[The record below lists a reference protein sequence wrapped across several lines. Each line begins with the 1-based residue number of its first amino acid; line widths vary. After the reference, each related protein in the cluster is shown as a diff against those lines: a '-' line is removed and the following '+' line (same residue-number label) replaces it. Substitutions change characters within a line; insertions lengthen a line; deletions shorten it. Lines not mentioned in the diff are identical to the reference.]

1 MYEDVDILVRCLIE
15 GSKDVGERK
24 FKCANQETNLF
35 SKLYSKTRDDMLIST
50 LFGYKLLARNY
61 YVKNGNETSAQRE
74 IVKFLCILREPRYH
88 INYIM

>member
-1 MYEDVDILVRCLIE
+1 MYKFVVLIE
-15 GSKDVGERK
+15 GSKDIGERK
-24 FKCANQETNLF
+24 FKCANQETSLF
-35 SKLYSKTRDDMLIST
+35 SKLYSKTGDDMLIST

-74 IVKFLCILREPRYH
+74 IVNFLCILRESRYH

>member
-1 MYEDVDILVRCLIE
+1 MYKFVVLIE

-24 FKCANQETNLF
+24 FKCANQETSLF
-35 SKLYSKTRDDMLIST
+35 SKLYSKTHDVMLIST